1 MKAQRSD
8 SLWPLSFDQESGDL
22 GPGRCLTNSQ
32 TTALPMAQPK
42 SIPAIQANLKQRK
55 ALGSRNQKSS
65 ANSKSKIEKGAE
77 KDVKKTEERENAW
90 GPLLAVLAGVDTG
103 EYDMEASLGELRE
116 LAASAGYETAGVIT
130 QRRPEPDAAT
140 CLGAGRVEELAQFAR
155 NAEADAVIFDHELSP
170 VQLRNL
176 EKACGLPVIDRT
188 MLILDIFAQR
198 AVSAEGKLQV
208 ELARLRYQLP
218 RLGGMGVQLSR
229 QGGGGGGGGG
239 VRRGAGETKL
249 ETDRRH
255 IQRRISALSAR
266 LRQLG
271 DRRQRLRE
279 RRKKDGVTTV
289 AIVGYTNVG
298 KSTLLNTLTNAGV
311 LAEDKLFATLDPT
324 ARGLELPDGRLVM
337 LIDTVGLVRR
347 LPHQLVEAFKSTLE
361 EAASAD
367 LLWNVCDISSGE
379 VDEQIS
385 VTRKLMEELGVG
397 HLPMLTV
404 LNKCDQVGETPLPI
418 NGHTAVISAKTGFGL
433 EELLEKTAKL
443 LAPTHRRLRLCI
455 PYAQSG
461 LINEILREGKLFS
474 QEYVPE
480 GTLVDALV
488 DVKLLYKVADYQV
501 SENH

>member
-1 MKAQRSD
+1 MKAFQHR
-8 SLWPLSFDQESGDL
+8 W
-22 GPGRCLTNSQ
+22 
-32 TTALPMAQPK
+32 AAVK
-42 SIPAIQANLKQRK
+42 
-55 ALGSRNQKSS
+55 
-65 ANSKSKIEKGAE
+65 

-176 EKACGLPVIDRT
+176 EEACGLPVIDRT

-239 VRRGAGETKL
+239 ARRGAGETKL
-249 ETDRRH
+249 EIDRRH

-266 LRQLG
+266 LRELG

-289 AIVGYTNVG
+289 AIMGYTNVG
-298 KSTLLNTLTNAGV
+298 KSTLLNALTNAGV

-324 ARGLELPDGRLVM
+324 ARALKLPCGKTVM
-337 LIDTVGLVRR
+337 LIDTVGLIRR
-347 LPHQLVEAFKSTLE
+347 LPHHLVEAFKSTLE
-361 EAASAD
+361 QAATADILLNICDASSPEAGEHLRVTQD
-367 LLWNVCDISSGE
+367 LL
-379 VDEQIS
+379 
-385 VTRKLMEELGVG
+385 EELGAAG
-397 HLPMLTV
+397 HPVIPV
-404 LNKCDQVGETPLPI
+404 LNKWDAVTDPELAIRLP
-418 NGHTAVISAKTGFGL
+418 GAVRISALKGEGIDRLLQAIEENLPEKTFQV
-433 EELLEKTAKL
+433 ELLLPFAKSG
-443 LAPTHRRLRLCI
+443 LAARLREEG
-455 PYAQSG
+455 AV
-461 LINEILREGKLFS
+461 LRE
-474 QEYVPE
+474 EYVAE
-480 GTLVDALV
+480 GLRISARVDQRLFAQ
-488 DVKLLYKVADYQV
+488 VKDYQV
-501 SENH
+501 GGEPEPHQ